1 MLEAFAARRIDPNL
15 VKRLVVGTCA
25 GIALV
30 FSVGFYFAKVAKNV
44 MAAEPEEE
52 AEPIVPVAL
61 VETTEEKPEEPIETP
76 PDEPDPDPGPRVRG
90 PAPPSMPTEVPE
102 HQKMANAQEAYG
114 DGDKPIQ
121 FGDGG
126 GGGSGKGK
134 GPAAPKKEEK
144 KEEPKP
150 KAAKP
155 KLSPEDY
162 DPPKC
167 KASRIDAAAA
177 KAAGVEGTVVVK
189 YTVTETGAVTNV
201 AVVSGPPE
209 LHSLALAAAQR
220 TTCQPARLKADGS
233 AISISRKVPFRV
245 RFSTN

>member
-1 MLEAFAARRIDPNL
+1 MLEAFANNRIDAARARRL
-15 VKRLVVGTCA
+15 MFGAFA
-25 GIALV
+25 GAALI
-30 FSVGFYFAKVAKNV
+30 GALGYFLASTAKNV
-44 MAAEPEEE
+44 MAATEEE
-52 AEPIVPVAL
+52 EEEPVVPVSL
-61 VETTEEKPEEPIETP
+61 VETPEEKPPEVEP
-76 PDEPDPDPGPRVRG
+76 PDDEPSDPSPGPRG
-90 PAPPSMPTEVPE
+90 PAAPVMPTDIPE
-102 HQKMANAQEAYG
+102 HQKKVAQDTYG

-134 GPAAPKKEEK
+134 APAPKKEEK

-177 KAAGVEGTVVVK
+177 KATGVEGTVVVK

-201 AVVSGPPE
+201 GVVSGPPE
-209 LHSLALAAAQR
+209 LHALALAAAQR
-220 TTCQPARLKADGS
+220 TTCEPARLKADGS

-245 RFSTN
+245 RFSTK

>member
-1 MLEAFAARRIDPNL
+1 
-15 VKRLVVGTCA
+15 V
-25 GIALV
+25 
-30 FSVGFYFAKVAKNV
+30 
-44 MAAEPEEE
+44 PEE
-52 AEPIVPVAL
+52 
-61 VETTEEKPEEPIETP
+61 
-76 PDEPDPDPGPRVRG
+76 
-90 PAPPSMPTEVPE
+90 
-102 HQKMANAQEAYG
+102 QKLAAAQDAYG
-114 DGDKPIQ
+114 DGDKPIK

-126 GGGSGKGK
+126 GGGTGKGK
-134 GPAAPKKEEK
+134 GPAAKKEEK

-177 KAAGVEGTVVVK
+177 KATGVEGTVVVK
-189 YTVTETGAVTNV
+189 YTVTESGAVTGV

-220 TTCQPARLKADGS
+220 TTCEPARLKADGS

-245 RFSTN
+245 RFSTK

>member
-1 MLEAFAARRIDPNL
+1 MLEAFANNRIDAARARRL
-15 VKRLVVGTCA
+15 MFGAFA
-25 GIALV
+25 GAALIAGL
-30 FSVGFYFAKVAKNV
+30 GYFLASTAKSV
-44 MAAEPEEE
+44 MAATEEE
-52 AEPIVPVAL
+52 EEEPVIPVAL
-61 VETTEEKPEEPIETP
+61 VETPEEKPPEVEQPEPEEPS
-76 PDEPDPDPGPRVRG
+76 DPSPGPRG
-90 PAPPSMPTEVPE
+90 PAPPVMPTDIPE
-102 HQKMANAQEAYG
+102 HQRKAAQDTYG

-121 FGDGG
+121 FGTGG
-126 GGGSGKGK
+126 NGGSGKG
-134 GPAAPKKEEK
+134 PAPAPKKEEK

-177 KAAGVEGTVVVK
+177 KATGVEGTVVVK

-209 LHSLALAAAQR
+209 LHALAVAAAQR
-220 TTCQPARLKADGS
+220 TTCEPARLKADGS

-245 RFSTN
+245 RFSTK

>member
-1 MLEAFAARRIDPNL
+1 MLEAFANNRLDAARARR
-15 VKRLVVGTCA
+15 
-25 GIALV
+25 LV
-30 FSVGFYFAKVAKNV
+30 FGAFAGAALIAGLGYFLASTAKNV
-44 MAAEPEEE
+44 MAATDEEE
-52 AEPIVPVAL
+52 EEPVVPVSL
-61 VETTEEKPEEPIETP
+61 VETPEEKPPEVEQ
-76 PDEPDPDPGPRVRG
+76 PDDSAPSDDASPGPRG
-90 PAPPSMPTEVPE
+90 PAPPAMPTDVPE
-102 HQKMANAQEAYG
+102 HQRKAAQDTYG

-121 FGDGG
+121 FGTGG
-126 GGGSGKGK
+126 NGGTGK
-134 GPAAPKKEEK
+134 GPAPAPKKEEK

-177 KAAGVEGTVVVK
+177 KATGVEGTVVVK

-209 LHSLALAAAQR
+209 LHALAVAAAQR
-220 TTCQPARLKADGS
+220 TTCEPARLKADGS

-245 RFSTN
+245 RFSTK